1 MRAGK
6 REKSMKRIVIIG
18 GGYAGTKLARAPD
31 QAAEV
36 VLVEPRDAFVHT
48 VAAIRAIVEPALLD
62 RLIIPYDRLLGRGK
76 VVQDRAVGLGERDV
90 KLAARGGLEA
100 DIIVLATGSRSA
112 RPFKPTGDSVAEFRA
127 ASAEAHE
134 MLRAATSVAVVGG
147 GAVGIELAGEIAAG
161 TAGKRV
167 ALFSGTPSLFPNMP
181 QGLGKRLLA
190 QLTRMGVAVHLGA
203 SAEGLRGV
211 DGPRRGP
218 LELSSGP
225 SVAADVVF
233 PAMGVRPVTKPL
245 DSLPGVSFDPAGRVS
260 VDPWLR
266 LAGHPN
272 TFALGDMAATGEP
285 MTIVSL
291 SAQVPWL
298 ARTITALLEGEQV
311 TDLPQYVPGSRPLF
325 LVPLGPRR
333 GASVVPVS
341 GRPLV
346 VGSFLTRVAKGK
358 DLLISRYRR
367 ELGYQ

>member
-1 MRAGK
+1 
-6 REKSMKRIVIIG
+6 MKRVVIIG
-18 GGYAGTKLARAPD
+18 GGYAGTKLARALD
-31 QAAEV
+31 EAAEV
-36 VLVEPRDAFVHT
+36 VLVEPRDAFVHN
-48 VAAIRAIVEPALLD
+48 VAALRAIVEPALLD

-90 KLAARGGLEA
+90 KLAARGALEA
-100 DIIVLATGSRSA
+100 DIIVVATGSRSA

-134 MLRAATSVAVVGG
+134 MLGAATSVAVVGG
-147 GAVGIELAGEIAAG
+147 GAVGTELAGEIAAG

-181 QGLGKRLLA
+181 PELGKRILA

-203 SAEGLRGV
+203 SAEGMRDA
-211 DGPRRGP
+211 DGPRPGP
-218 LELSSGP
+218 LQLSSGL
-225 SVAADVVF
+225 SVAADILF
-233 PAMGVRPVTKPL
+233 PAMCITPVTTVL

-266 LAGHPN
+266 FAGRPN
-272 TFALGDMAATGEP
+272 MFALGDMAATGDP
-285 MTIVSL
+285 MTIVSI

-298 ARTITALLEGEQV
+298 ARTITALLDGKQV
-311 TDLPQYVPGSRPLF
+311 KELPQYAPVSRRLF

-341 GRPLV
+341 GRPAV
-346 VGSFLTRVAKGK
+346 VGSFLTRVSKGK